1 VGQVPTVYPLVLV
14 FSGDVGRGL
23 IALSLVIFVMEI
35 YVCQAVLPAA
45 VAVAALII
53 PAAGRIPAIPVPR
66 FAAGMVAGRLMNP
79 ATGAGMEPATAGRRV
94 RVVRVIV
101 GAADQDKDC
110 GGEIA
115 PL

>member
-1 VGQVPTVYPLVLV
+1 VTLGVLV
-14 FSGDVGRGL
+14 FSGDVGREL
-23 IALSLVIFVMEI
+23 IAISLVMNVLEI
-35 YVCQAVLPAA
+35 YACRPALA
-45 VAVAALII
+45 DAGVVVVLII

-101 GAADQDKDC
+101 GAAPHDKDC